1 MPLIGL
7 TLCILIDLIIVSN
20 IFDLLTVNVADLIS
34 CIVFG
39 ICVNVFIP
47 VLLIYLLMIVYF
59 LNNIL
64 SFCSRVKVQVVAVD
78 GEMLVLFQE
87 TGSLCCLWIPNA
99 FICVYFVQKL
109 IQKLV
114 ELISR
119 VVLTLIHTQR
129 KGTYRLSAF
138 ANSVAFHFNFSLFF
152 WGEEYDSLLL
162 SPFPCLPFH
171 GSFFFQTDLRHWSMA
186 LCLTFYQTLSSFS
199 GCFSGRRP
207 FHSSPAK

>member
-7 TLCILIDLIIVSN
+7 ALCILIDLIIVSN
-20 IFDLLTVNVADLIS
+20 IFDLLTVNVAALIS

-87 TGSLCCLWIPNA
+87 TGSLCCLWIPKCFYLCLFCTKVNSKA
-99 FICVYFVQKL
+99 CRMNFQSCLNLNTHSEEGNLPPQCICKQC
-109 IQKLV
+109 
-114 ELISR
+114 
-119 VVLTLIHTQR
+119 
-129 KGTYRLSAF
+129 G
-138 ANSVAFHFNFSLFF
+138 FSL
-152 WGEEYDSLLL
+152 
-162 SPFPCLPFH
+162 
-171 GSFFFQTDLRHWSMA
+171 
-186 LCLTFYQTLSSFS
+186 
-199 GCFSGRRP
+199 
-207 FHSSPAK
+207 

>member
-7 TLCILIDLIIVSN
+7 ALCILIDLIIVSH
-20 IFDLLTVNVADLIS
+20 IFDLLTVNVAALIS

-87 TGSLCCLWIPNA
+87 TGSLCCLWIPK
-99 FICVYFVQKL
+99 C
-109 IQKLV
+109 
-114 ELISR
+114 
-119 VVLTLIHTQR
+119 
-129 KGTYRLSAF
+129 
-138 ANSVAFHFNFSLFF
+138 
-152 WGEEYDSLLL
+152 
-162 SPFPCLPFH
+162 
-171 GSFFFQTDLRHWSMA
+171 
-186 LCLTFYQTLSSFS
+186 FYPVSILYKS
-199 GCFSGRRP
+199 
-207 FHSSPAK
+207 